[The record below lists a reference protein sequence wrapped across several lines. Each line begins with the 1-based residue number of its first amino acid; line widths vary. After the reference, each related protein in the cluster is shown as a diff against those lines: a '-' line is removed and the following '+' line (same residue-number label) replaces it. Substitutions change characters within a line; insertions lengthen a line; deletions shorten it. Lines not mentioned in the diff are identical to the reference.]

1 MCIVHCTATHS
12 GKKAIGQYK
21 KSLLSITLFSK
32 EGWDEGRDSGVI
44 DDALRSLVET
54 IRQRAG
60 LLSIAPLV
68 PGGPLEGVQPDLRY
82 SHQYFPCFMDN
93 FQNYVVIIV
102 NINFPPSG

>member
-1 MCIVHCTATHS
+1 MFFCAALQPRLEIKQSKT
-12 GKKAIGQYK
+12 
-21 KSLLSITLFSK
+21 LLSIIIFSK

-68 PGGPLEGVQPDLRY
+68 PGGPLEGLQPDLR
-82 SHQYFPCFMDN
+82 
-93 FQNYVVIIV
+93 
-102 NINFPPSG
+102 